1 MNQVF
6 LRSEQLADKI
16 YETKLYINEWKV
28 LFALDGKMNNA
39 QLAEFLEVGSDEVQ
53 KAIVRLKGMG
63 LILPESGIGLPAEE
77 PEIAAGLPAEPEKR
91 IGLGR
96 GKVKEKT
103 IEEELR
109 EFSSEDLEAQT
120 EEPIDTASLLDEIVE
135 EAAPPATE
143 PEKPV
148 AEEADESLPF
158 EFPAMEEKVP
168 EEEIGEDFEEL
179 KLEETEAKKSAE
191 SDQDLDS
198 LISDLLKEE
207 TFGTE
212 SEKGPQIL
220 DESEIVEW
228 ETGKDLLKETEL
240 PAGSE
245 TPELGVDQIFET
257 GEVET
262 PAAGLIFDT
271 EVVPE
276 TEEVLEEEK
285 IEMPPMPA
293 AIQKTILVVDD
304 SIVIRKMVEIAL
316 ENENYSVISVGTGKD
331 AFSFLDSKDPDLV
344 ILDIMLPDVNGLD
357 ILKVIKTKKNIP
369 VVMLS
374 AKDTPKETAKAK
386 ELGADDFIP
395 KPFRD
400 EELVNKIHELIGQ

>member
-6 LRSEQLADKI
+6 LRSEHLADKI

-28 LFALDGKMNNA
+28 LFALDGRMNDT

-63 LILPESGIGLPAEE
+63 LIIAESGGRLPAEA
-77 PEIAAGLPAEPEKR
+77 PGIAAGLTAEPEK
-91 IGLGR
+91 ISEPVKAKG
-96 GKVKEKT
+96 KEKT

-109 EFSSEDLEAQT
+109 EFSGEELEVQP
-120 EEPIDTASLLDEIVE
+120 EEQADTASLLDEIVE
-135 EAAPPATE
+135 EAAPPAIETE
-143 PEKPV
+143 EPA
-148 AEEADESLPF
+148 AEETVESF
-158 EFPAMEEKVP
+158 KFPMMEEKVT

-179 KLEETEAKKSAE
+179 KLEEETAAGKSAE
-191 SDQDLDS
+191 SEQDLDS

-207 TFGTE
+207 TAGTE

-228 ETGKDLLKETEL
+228 ETGKDLLKETES
-240 PAGSE
+240 PADVE
-245 TPELGVDQIFET
+245 TPELSVDQIFET
-257 GEVET
+257 EQVET
-262 PAAGLIFDT
+262 PAAGLTFDT
-271 EVVPE
+271 EIAAE
-276 TEEVLEEEK
+276 AEEVLEVEK
-285 IEMPPMPA
+285 IEMPPMPGA
-293 AIQKTILVVDD
+293 AQKTILVVDD

-316 ENENYSVISVGTGKD
+316 ENENYSVISVATGKD

-357 ILKVIKTKKNIP
+357 ILKVIKTKKSIP